1 MMRPLGGRAA
11 FGWYALAAGILALD
25 QLTKGV
31 ATAYLD
37 YGESVAALPFLAWT
51 FACNTGVAFSL
62 FEGFSSA
69 FAVVAVVVGAYLA
82 FEIWRWRGGGTRG
95 LVEGAAYACV
105 LGGALGNL
113 TDRLLHGC
121 VVDFVHVRYDWFNFP
136 VFNVAD
142 SAITIG
148 AAAWI
153 GLVLLDIKGGAG
165 APSDKENEAG

>member
-1 MMRPLGGRAA
+1 MRPRAGRAA
-11 FGWYALAAGILALD
+11 LAWYGLAAAVLVLD
-25 QLTKGV
+25 QLAKGV
-31 ATAYLD
+31 VTAHLD
-37 YGESVAALPFLAWT
+37 YGESIPALPFLAWT

-62 FEGFSSA
+62 FEGFSAA
-69 FAVVAVVVGAYLA
+69 FAVVAAVVAAYLA
-82 FEIWRWRGGGTRG
+82 FEIWRWKSGW
-95 LVEGAAYACV
+95 VEGAAYACV

-113 TDRLLHGC
+113 TDRVLHGC

-153 GLVLLDIKGGAG
+153 GLVLLDMKRAG
-165 APSDKENEAG
+165 AMGAEKDAP